1 VAAER
6 LAELFVEAITRV
18 LAWVDEHKAYLFLT
32 AAVAAGL
39 VAASAAMG
47 LWGLIEL
54 GRLAHAASLAP
65 FAAFGGVERSRE
77 AGRFEARPPWACGAS
92 SSSTGWPTLWPERRS
107 SPGSPTRERG
117 RRRGSRRWPRGTR
130 GGGSTRGPSTGSSR
144 PL

>member
-1 VAAER
+1 MAAER

-65 FAAFGGVERSRE
+65 FAAFGGVEYSRE
-77 AGRFEARPPWACGAS
+77 DAFRLIKGAPDPYGKFLEVAREAA
-92 SSSTGWPTLWPERRS
+92 
-107 SPGSPTRERG
+107 
-117 RRRGSRRWPRGTR
+117 
-130 GGGSTRGPSTGSSR
+130 
-144 PL
+144 